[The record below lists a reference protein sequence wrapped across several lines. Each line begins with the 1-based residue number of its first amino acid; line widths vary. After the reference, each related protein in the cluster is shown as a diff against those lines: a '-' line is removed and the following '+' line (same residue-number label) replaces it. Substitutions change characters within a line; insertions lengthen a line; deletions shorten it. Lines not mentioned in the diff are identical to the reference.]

1 MNAKRSL
8 NGMEIE
14 TKATLSDRT
23 NVEVSG
29 ALAGLVGG
37 VMMAIVGAILAL
49 AIGDEL
55 WKAPKLIATFVV
67 SPDSVATPGFLAGPV
82 IIGSAIHLA
91 LSVLFG
97 VGFGILT
104 TRIWKMPLAYGAPM
118 VFGFVYGLAIW
129 LIAYFIVLPLLNP
142 LILEIYAP
150 SFLIQNLTYGISVG
164 LAYGLV
170 HSSSRSEIT
179 AARRLQRGAAKTAR

>member
-8 NGMEIE
+8 NGMDIE
-14 TKATLSDRT
+14 TKATRSDRT

-49 AIGDEL
+49 AIGDDL

-67 SPDSVATPGFLAGPV
+67 SPDSVAAPGFLAGPV
-82 IIGSAIHLA
+82 IIGSMIHLA

-129 LIAYFIVLPLLNP
+129 LIAYFIVLPLHLQ
-142 LILEIYAP
+142 ETF
-150 SFLIQNLTYGISVG
+150 SDVVKTDKTG
-164 LAYGLV
+164 L
-170 HSSSRSEIT
+170 S
-179 AARRLQRGAAKTAR
+179 KTAHTRWMISAFANFLPGSTIFRLA